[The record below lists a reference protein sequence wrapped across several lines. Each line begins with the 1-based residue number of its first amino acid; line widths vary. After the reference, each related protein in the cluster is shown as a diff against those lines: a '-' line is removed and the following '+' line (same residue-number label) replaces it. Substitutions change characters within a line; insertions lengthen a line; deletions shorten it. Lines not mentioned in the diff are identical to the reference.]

1 MTGNFLKRL
10 CRARAGSVAIEFA
23 LIGPAV
29 IAMLLGVMQVGI
41 GMQNYNALRGISGD
55 MARYSMVQ
63 YQTGNKL
70 SDGQLTAY
78 ARSIATRSPY
88 SLDDTRLTT
97 QILTP
102 ATQRVAGAT
111 EKTIVL
117 TYEVPT
123 VLAIIGLSDI
133 PISYSRP
140 VFLLV

>member
-1 MTGNFLKRL
+1 MMRNLLKRL
-10 CRARAGSVAIEFA
+10 RLADAGSVAIEFA
-23 LIGPAV
+23 LIGPAL

-41 GMQNYNALRGISGD
+41 GMQNYNALRGISSD

-88 SLDDTRLTT
+88 SLDGARLAT

-102 ATQRVAGAT
+102 NTQRVTGAT

-123 VLAIIGLSDI
+123 VLGVIGFNDV

>member
-1 MTGNFLKRL
+1 MIGRLLKRL
-10 CRARAGSVAIEFA
+10 RNADAGSAAVEFA
-23 LIGPAV
+23 LIGPAL
-29 IAMLLGVMQVGI
+29 IAMLLGVVQVGI
-41 GMQNYNALRGISGD
+41 AMQNYNALRGISSD

-78 ARSIATRSPY
+78 ARSIATQSPY
-88 SLDDTRLTT
+88 SLDGVRLTT

-102 ATQRVAGAT
+102 ATQRVTGAT

-117 TYEVPT
+117 TYTVPSFLS
-123 VLAIIGLSDI
+123 VIGIGDV